1 MKCYKENI
9 IYFQQINFERYK
21 IKDALSTRVVL
32 SETDML
38 EHLGKTG
45 DAVLNAGNRLGRR
58 LPVAGGIVAELF
70 AVDASDSLQACE
82 GQNVTV
88 ILEETLGVELPYKFV
103 FAS

>member
-32 SETDML
+32 SETDVL

-45 DAVLNAGNRLGRR
+45 DAVLNAGNRFFR
-58 LPVAGGIVAELF
+58 IF
-70 AVDASDSLQACE
+70 AAL
-82 GQNVTV
+82 
-88 ILEETLGVELPYKFV
+88 
-103 FAS
+103 